1 MCVCAPTSAPRAI
14 RINTLPRTLA
24 YAPQTRH
31 AHSQTST
38 HNADVAQTLRGHKIT
53 AGLLP
58 LDCRLLPFKATALK
72 V

>member
-1 MCVCAPTSAPRAI
+1 MCVCAPTSAPRAT
-14 RINTLPRTLA
+14 RINTLPRTFA

-38 HNADVAQTLRGHKIT
+38 RTTRTLRGHKIT

-58 LDCRLLPFKATALK
+58 LDCRLLPLKETVLK

>member
-1 MCVCAPTSAPRAI
+1 MCVCAPTSAPRAT
-14 RINTLPRTLA
+14 RINTLPRTFA

-31 AHSQTST
+31 THSQTSADKRR

-58 LDCRLLPFKATALK
+58 LDYRLLSL
-72 V
+72 